1 MQIYDRLYG
10 EIVFPDIIQRLLDC
24 PGLLRLRDIRMANNQ
39 FVSFPAFSNVSRYE
53 HSLGVCYLAGICA
66 RTLDLSEK
74 DKVELMMA
82 CLYHDVGTPPFAHAM
97 EEVLQVEYGFDHE
110 NNLRQIIEGRNDSYA
125 GNMEQIY
132 LGDTVKLRSVCQS
145 KAGRKLGLD
154 VYRIARLIVGDKSE
168 PLSLLLNGDGM
179 DLDNIDNI
187 VRASTAMGII
197 DSKDCDLAKRLASSF
212 VFNEQGEICHNAL
225 FLKDIRQWQRI
236 RDEQYSAIFDS
247 IEDFSYQTMIKKSLL
262 LLINEP
268 NKECQLGKDSWKLT
282 DAENL
287 DPLTD
292 ASFYL
297 LKNEKSAPIMKKVLL
312 NKPFHNLCVLYI
324 WGEKTSSYINAHL
337 SDIETIASNYY
348 REKMGIVDKDIA
360 DNNCIV
366 NTVVA
371 NFYLDKRKRQIQ
383 TEATMMGKTVT
394 IDGDV
399 DTSCQGAL
407 LGLFTLMTGNNYKT
421 IISPDGVKVRKAVS
435 FTSKELDEMIE
446 VLQKTI
452 FKEYE
457 VSIYGKRKD
466 KRDSESITENQL
478 ELF

>member
-1 MQIYDRLYG
+1 MRIYDRLYG

-24 PGLLRLRDIRMANNQ
+24 PGLLRLRDVRMANNQ
-39 FVSFPAFSNVSRYE
+39 FVSFPAFSNASRYE

-125 GNMEQIY
+125 GNLEQIY

-154 VYRIARLIVGDKSE
+154 VYRIARLIVGDKSD
-168 PLSLLLNGDGM
+168 PLSILLNGDGM

-197 DSKDCDLAKRLASSF
+197 DSKECDLAKRLASSF
-212 VFNEQGEICHNAL
+212 IFNDQGEICYNAL
-225 FLKDIRQWQRI
+225 FLQDIRRWQRI

-268 NKECQLGKDSWKLT
+268 NIECQLDKDSWKLT
-282 DAENL
+282 DAEILHN
-287 DPLTD
+287 
-292 ASFYL
+292 YL
-297 LKNEKSAPIMKKVLL
+297 LKNEKSASIMKRVLL

-324 WGEKTSSYINAHL
+324 WGEKTSSYINTHL
-337 SDIETIASNYY
+337 SDIESIASSYY
-348 REKMGIVDKDIA
+348 RKAMGIEDKDIA
-360 DNNCIV
+360 DDNCII

-371 NFYLDKRKRQIQ
+371 NFYLDKRKRRIRA
-383 TEATMMGKTVT
+383 EATMMGKSVT
-394 IDGDV
+394 IDGD
-399 DTSCQGAL
+399 DIEASQQGAL
-407 LGLFTLMTGNNYKT
+407 LGLFTVVASNKYKT
-421 IISPDGVKVRKAVS
+421 IIRTDGVKVRKAVS
-435 FTSKELDEMIE
+435 FTSKELGEMVD

-452 FKEYE
+452 FKKYE

-466 KRDSESITENQL
+466 KPDSE
-478 ELF
+478 